1 MGIRIM
7 VDMSATLFHHGHVNL
22 LKSASHR
29 GTVVVALTS
38 DEEVEIYKGYKPELS
53 FDQRRVVV
61 SSIKWVDEVV
71 ESPWRIDEAFL
82 LKNSCDF
89 LIHGSDNE
97 NPISPDR
104 LIILDRTPGISS
116 TEIRKRAARI
126 LYDLG

>member
-1 MGIRIM
+1 M

-22 LKSASHR
+22 LKMASDY
-29 GTVVVALTS
+29 GYIVVALTS
-38 DEEVEIYKGYKPELS
+38 DEEVEVYKGYKPELS
-53 FDQRRVVV
+53 FEERRTIV
-61 SSIKWVDEVV
+61 SSVKWVDEVV
-71 ESPWRIDEAFL
+71 KSPWNIDEAFL
-82 LKNSCDF
+82 RKNSCDF

-97 NPISPDR
+97 NPISPER